1 MKKKILITLLV
12 VLSITSFS
20 YGQGNYDINNLIDTL
35 KNKGYV
41 VAKEDVK
48 DIRDLE
54 HLIFLDT
61 KLKNRQNSIDSVFN
75 SMDNYFRYLGNSGED
90 NELLKKIWTL
100 GNISKNIKGR
110 FVKKNEFYLNDSS
123 ALQKLINDFE
133 DEINFYDG
141 RNFSVYLEA
150 TIDELKRVKNKYLQ
164 DSIRVNK
171 RKSEIASLPSKAT
184 IKTKFRTYTH
194 KNGYVFEFFPVG
206 FTPKMNKIVIDRVFG
221 RKARYRE
228 VDVNGFNTFIIDF
241 YDSGSIMNVTIYGGN
256 GGNMIYYA
264 EYRDYSKKPYEI
276 RTYSADGK
284 FYVVYKRI
292 YDMYDD
298 KIKITTKYQYVPL
311 DYWYE

>member
-110 FVKKNEFYLNDSS
+110 FVKKNS
-123 ALQKLINDFE
+123 
-133 DEINFYDG
+133 
-141 RNFSVYLEA
+141 
-150 TIDELKRVKNKYLQ
+150 
-164 DSIRVNK
+164 
-171 RKSEIASLPSKAT
+171 
-184 IKTKFRTYTH
+184 
-194 KNGYVFEFFPVG
+194 
-206 FTPKMNKIVIDRVFG
+206 
-221 RKARYRE
+221 
-228 VDVNGFNTFIIDF
+228 
-241 YDSGSIMNVTIYGGN
+241 
-256 GGNMIYYA
+256 
-264 EYRDYSKKPYEI
+264 
-276 RTYSADGK
+276 
-284 FYVVYKRI
+284 
-292 YDMYDD
+292 
-298 KIKITTKYQYVPL
+298 
-311 DYWYE
+311 